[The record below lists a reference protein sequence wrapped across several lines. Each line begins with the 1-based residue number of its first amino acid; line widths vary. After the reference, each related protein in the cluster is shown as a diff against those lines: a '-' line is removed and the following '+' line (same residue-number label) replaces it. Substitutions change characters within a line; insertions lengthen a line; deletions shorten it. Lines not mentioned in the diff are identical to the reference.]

1 MCVVVTCVCVCV
13 CICMLSAVEQT
24 HCSCVTFD
32 FESVVL
38 LNVLVQYSFM
48 STETRRL
55 VRTDSPFQC
64 VELHS

>member
-1 MCVVVTCVCVCV
+1 
-13 CICMLSAVEQT
+13 MLSAVEQT
-24 HCSCVTFD
+24 HCSCITFD